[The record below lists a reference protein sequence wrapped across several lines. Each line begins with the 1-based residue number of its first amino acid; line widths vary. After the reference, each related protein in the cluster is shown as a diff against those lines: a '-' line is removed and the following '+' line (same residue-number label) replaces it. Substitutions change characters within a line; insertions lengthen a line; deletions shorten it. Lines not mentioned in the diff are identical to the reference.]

1 MAELPFSYLSAPGEK
16 KSTIAPVF
24 CILIL
29 ACSMLSWATETKKKA
44 SSKVSCNILA
54 EALRPNN
61 GVSGAGEQII

>member
-1 MAELPFSYLSAPGEK
+1 MAELPFSYFSAPGEK

-29 ACSMLSWATETKKKA
+29 ACSILSWATETKNA